1 MADSIW
7 NHNCRPRALTD
18 MGLVLSINSNIS
30 FHFRLFPRKTNDKIF
45 QKILN
50 PYFGVTWAFFAQIWT
65 KMNFPEK
72 KGSVKFLN
80 ILIIYHRAKNKKK
93 LIVFLRKMLN
103 WRIDGQTDR
112 RTGRKPWFCRTLCR
126 TGVQLLKSKF
136 KLSWIYKPVY
146 SINFFVWYS
155 QF

>member
-1 MADSIW
+1 MRYYILRNPVILLADSIW

-18 MGLVLSINSNIS
+18 MGLVLRINNYIS
-30 FHFRLFPRKTNDKIF
+30 FHFRLFPRKTKDKIF

-80 ILIIYHRAKNKKK
+80 ILIIYHRVKNKKK
-93 LIVFLRKMLN
+93 LTY
-103 WRIDGQTDR
+103 D
-112 RTGRKPWFCRTLCR
+112 
-126 TGVQLLKSKF
+126 S
-136 KLSWIYKPVY
+136 
-146 SINFFVWYS
+146 
-155 QF
+155 